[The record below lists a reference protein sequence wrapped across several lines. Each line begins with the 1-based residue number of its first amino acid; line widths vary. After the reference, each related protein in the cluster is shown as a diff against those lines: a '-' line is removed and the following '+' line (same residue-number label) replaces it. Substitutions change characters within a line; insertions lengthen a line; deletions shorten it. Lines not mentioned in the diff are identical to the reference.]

1 MHRSL
6 QTTSWPCESDDSLL
20 RYLEKGGPATV
31 LFSDESRNSAETSY
45 LALNLL
51 MKRSTAAV
59 LVKMGSDPKP

>member
-1 MHRSL
+1 MS
-6 QTTSWPCESDDSLL
+6 S

-31 LFSDESRNSAETSY
+31 LFSEESRNSAETSW